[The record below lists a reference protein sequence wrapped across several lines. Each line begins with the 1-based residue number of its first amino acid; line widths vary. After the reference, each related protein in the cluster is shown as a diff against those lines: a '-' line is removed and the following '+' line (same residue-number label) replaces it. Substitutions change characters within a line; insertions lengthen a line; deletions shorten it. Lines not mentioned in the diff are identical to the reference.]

1 MTIIETKAD
10 ALMNLVRKEKSIK
23 AKKAAEKLDVE
34 KAYVRK
40 LAYVLHKRGMLD
52 LKTNYLTL
60 TLIDK
65 DENVFDKD

>member
-10 ALMNLVRKEKSIK
+10 KLMFLVRKEGKIT
-23 AKKAAEKLDVE
+23 AKKAAEALEVE

-40 LAYVLHKRGMLD
+40 LAYALHKRGLLD

-60 TLIDK
+60 KLIAKKED
-65 DENVFDKD
+65 